1 MAYATISKSTSQFNT
16 VTFTGNNSTQNI
28 TGVGFQPDLVWT
40 KRRNGTTNH
49 LLYDSVRG
57 VGYYLFPNLT
67 NAQGGNGTSALTAF
81 NADGFTLDSGDDA
94 NTSGAT
100 GVGWS
105 WKAGT
110 TSGITQGG
118 ASITPAA
125 YSFNT
130 TAGFSIIKY
139 TGTGSNAT
147 VPHGLGATPEMVI
160 VRNYSDAEQWVV
172 YHNKLDTSGNGEPED
187 YHIRLNSD
195 AAKVDEAGVWNDT
208 AFTANTFSIGTSGAS
223 NGSSDNHIAYCFK
236 SIKGFSK
243 VGSFIGNGSTNGPF
257 VYCGFKPAFLLTR
270 RISTTASWRITD
282 SKRDVDNPANTQLYP
297 NQNAADYTEYDIDF
311 LSNGFKIRNSGAQM
325 NANTYSTIYYAIA
338 AEPLVANVG
347 QGVPATAR

>member
-1 MAYATISKSTSQFNT
+1 MAYSTITKPGLHFNT

-40 KRRNGTTNH
+40 KKRNGTTNH
-49 LLYDSVRG
+49 LLYDAVRG
-57 VGYYLFPNLT
+57 VGYYLYPNLT

-81 NADGFTLDSGDDA
+81 NADGFTLDAGDDA
-94 NTSGAT
+94 NGSGAT

-118 ASITPAA
+118 ASITPTS
-125 YSFNT
+125 YSLNA

-160 VRNYSDAEQWVV
+160 VRNYSDAEQWVT
-172 YHNKLDTSGNGEPED
+172 YHNGLDTSGDGTPED

-195 AAKVDEAGVWNDT
+195 AAKVDEAAVWNDT
-208 AFTANTFSIGTSGAS
+208 AFTTNTFSIGTSGAS
-223 NGSSDNHIAYCFK
+223 NGSGDNHIAYCFK
-236 SIKGFSK
+236 SIPGYSL
-243 VGSFIGNGSTNGPF
+243 VGSFIGNGNVDGTF
-257 VYCGFKPAFLLTR
+257 VNCGFKPAFLLTR

-282 SKRDVDNPANTQLYP
+282 SKRDIDNPANTQLYP

-311 LSNGFKIRNSGAQM
+311 LSNGFKMRNNGAQM
-325 NANTYSTIYYAIA
+325 NASTYATIFYAVA
-338 AEPLVANVG
+338 EEPLVANVG
-347 QGVPATAR
+347 KGIPATAR

>member
-1 MAYATISKSTSQFNT
+1 MAYATISKSSLHFNT
-16 VTFTGNNSTQNI
+16 KLYTGNGGTQSI
-28 TGVGFQPDLVWT
+28 TGVGFQPDWVWLK
-40 KRRNGTTNH
+40 KRNSTADHG
-49 LLYDSVRG
+49 LYDAVRG
-57 VGYYLFPNLT
+57 VTKQLYSNDTVAEAT
-67 NAQGGNGTSALTAF
+67 NANSLTAF
-81 NADGFTLDSGDDA
+81 GTDGFSIG
-94 NTSGAT
+94 TSSMINGNSDTFVA
-100 GVGWS
+100 WN

-125 YSFNT
+125 YSFNA
-130 TAGFSIIKY
+130 TAGFSLIKY

-195 AAKVDEAGVWNDT
+195 AAKVDEAAVWNDT
-208 AFTANTFSIGTSGAS
+208 AFTANTFSVGSSGAS
-223 NGSSDNHIAYCFK
+223 NGSGDNHIAYCFK

-243 VGSFIGNGSTNGPF
+243 IGSFIGNGSTNGPF

-282 SKRDVDNPANTQLYP
+282 SKRDVDNPANTQLFP

-311 LSNGFKIRNSGAQM
+311 LSNGFKIRNDGAQM
-325 NANTYSTIYYAIA
+325 NANTYATIYYAIA
-338 AEPLVANVG
+338 AEPLVSNVG

>member
-1 MAYATISKSTSQFNT
+1 MAYATISKSSLHFNT
-16 VTFTGNNSTQNI
+16 VLYTGNGSTNAI
-28 TGVGFQPDLVWT
+28 TGVGFQPDWVWI
-40 KRRNGTTNH
+40 KDRDATNNH
-49 LLYDSVRG
+49 EVHDAIRG
-57 VGYYLFPNLT
+57 VNYQLYPNLT
-67 NAQGGNGTSALTAF
+67 NAQTNAANHLTAF
-81 NADGFTLDSGDDA
+81 GTDGFTVGSDGSL
-94 NTSGAT
+94 NTNSNDY
-100 GVGWS
+100 VSWN

-139 TGTGSNAT
+139 VGTGSNAT

-195 AAKVDEAGVWNDT
+195 AAKVDEAAVWNDT
-208 AFTANTFSIGTSGAS
+208 AFTTNTFSVGTSGAS
-223 NGSSDNHIAYCFK
+223 NGSSDNHIAYCFR
-236 SIKGFSK
+236 SIPGYSL
-243 VGSFIGNGSTNGPF
+243 VGSFLGNGNADGTF
-257 VYCGFKPAFLLTR
+257 VNCGFKPAFLLTR

-297 NQNAADYTEYDIDF
+297 NQNAADYTEYDVDF